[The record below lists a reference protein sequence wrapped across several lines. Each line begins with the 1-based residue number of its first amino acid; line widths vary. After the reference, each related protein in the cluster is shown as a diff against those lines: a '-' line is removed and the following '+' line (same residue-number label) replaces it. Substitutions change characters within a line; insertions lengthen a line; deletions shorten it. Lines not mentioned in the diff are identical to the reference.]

1 LQAGFPPHSKTW
13 QEAGQELLRL
23 RATLVS
29 VKPFDVVIVRSLS
42 RFNCDMLF
50 SELYIR
56 QINNAS
62 VELASITQDV
72 GQDSTGELV
81 RKILHVFDEHQ
92 PRETASMSVGSCA
105 RMPLKGS
112 GTVRHLGR

>member
-1 LQAGFPPHSKTW
+1 MQAGLPLHSKTR

-29 VKPFDVVIVRSLS
+29 VKPFDDVIVRSLS
-42 RFNCDMLF
+42 RFNCDILY

-56 QINNAS
+56 QIKNAG
-62 VELASITQDV
+62 VELASIPQDV

-92 PRETASMSVGSCA
+92 PSETASMSVVSCA
-105 RMPLKGS
+105 RMPLRGS